1 MSSAFRPLLARDA
14 DPSESKRAKSPAPFC
29 RELRL
34 SGAQSKMQWKKTTI
48 GDTTVPSKQPTIHR
62 REPDPTSRAQA
73 KTARRLR
80 RGNNFLHTKDP
91 PAPARQ
97 FHRRSSK
104 TGP

>member
-1 MSSAFRPLLARDA
+1 
-14 DPSESKRAKSPAPFC
+14 
-29 RELRL
+29 
-34 SGAQSKMQWKKTTI
+34 MQWKKTTI

-80 RGNNFLHTKDP
+80 RGNNFLQTKDP

-97 FHRRSSK
+97 FHRRGSK